1 MDPGPSPG
9 FRRRGGSYEGE
20 APINTILD
28 VCSYRGAKHY
38 MGGGHH
44 WPPAGDG
51 TAWTLL
57 SSDLN
62 VYVFCNFALS
72 GFYAVGSK
80 VARKVVKTA
89 PEKRNFVLYILVA
102 VTRGTKKQWIAPAF
116 YKLKFFFINPS
127 FFFINPSF
135 FYKPKFFFI
144 NPSFFFI
151 NPSFFY
157 KPKWEFF
164 FENILE
170 FLENQL
176 SLFNTG
182 IAPTS
187 CVWTFAVC

>member
-1 MDPGPSPG
+1 VRASVLGQNGQDPVDPGPSPG
-9 FRRRGGSYEGE
+9 FRRRGGSYKGE

-127 FFFINPSF
+127 LFFYIPSFLYTKFF
-135 FYKPKFFFI
+135 FYKPKFFFYK
-144 NPSFFFI
+144 PKF
-151 NPSFFY
+151 FFY
-157 KPKWEFF
+157 KPKFF
-164 FENILE
+164 FYKPKF
-170 FLENQL
+170 FL
-176 SLFNTG
+176 
-182 IAPTS
+182 
-187 CVWTFAVC
+187 

>member
-1 MDPGPSPG
+1 
-9 FRRRGGSYEGE
+9 
-20 APINTILD
+20 
-28 VCSYRGAKHY
+28 

-127 FFFINPSF
+127 FF
-135 FYKPKFFFI
+135 
-144 NPSFFFI
+144 
-151 NPSFFY
+151 Y